1 MAAKLD
7 TVVKQ
12 QSAGLEQ
19 FVSGYRLL
27 PGVFDEMMDSNGR
40 VRAHWQ
46 PFLSMLATLGSDEI
60 NRRFAAADRYLR
72 DSGVFYRV
80 YEDAAGIERP
90 WPLSHVPLII
100 EPNEWQQL
108 EAGLI
113 QRAELLEAVLADAYG
128 SASLTGE
135 GRLPAALI
143 AGNPEFLRPLV
154 GVAPPGGAHLRFYAV
169 DVGRGADGRWWVLND
184 RAQAPSGAGYAI
196 ENRLALSRGIP
207 DIYRTARVERV
218 APFFQAFQAEL
229 FALNRQ
235 DDARTCLLT
244 PGPMNET
251 YFEHAYLAR
260 YLGLL
265 LVDGEDLIVRDDGV
279 FIRTVSGLRRTEVLL
294 RRIDADFAD
303 PLELNAAS
311 RLGVAGLLQ
320 AVRDGKIVIVNSL
333 GAGLIEARAMLAFL
347 PALAPTVLGAEL
359 KMPNVATWW
368 LGRVDVREEL
378 LDKLDSM
385 VIAAAFTESFADGR
399 LGNEIFGAELDDA
412 QRHKLIELIRDRGV
426 DYVAQEAVTLSSMPV
441 WREGRLRPRPFTLR
455 LFLAKVGERWQVMP
469 GGFVRIA
476 ENADARAMSLQR
488 GAATADAWVLTH
500 GPVGETTLLPTAE
513 RMQVQRATGLLP
525 SRAADNLFWVGRY
538 VERAE
543 ATLRLVRAMINRSA
557 EADDAAA
564 LVIASIGGF
573 LGAWNAVATPTLPF
587 PLGGEGREG
596 AAMAAFTA
604 RAVLT
609 RGDPEGS
616 LPHLTRA
623 ARSAASVIRDRFSP
637 DAWRAINDLAT
648 MIATPLPMGPSES
661 TIAERVE
668 AALRIISSLSGLAQE
683 NMTQL
688 AGWRFL
694 ELGRRIERALLTC
707 RLVRTFAA
715 KGAPDG
721 SLDVLLEL
729 ADSQISYR
737 QRYVMIA
744 ALAPVIDLVMLD
756 PNNPRSVVF
765 QLDRIETHLGALPRR
780 NSTGRLSPVQQIAAS
795 IATRLR
801 TADAAKID
809 DDLIFDIE
817 QSLMKLSDAIS
828 AAYLTNNE
836 RSDSMWEALA

>member
-1 MAAKLD
+1 MAIQRD
-7 TVVKQ
+7 TAVEP
-12 QSAGLEQ
+12 SNAALEP
-19 FVSGYRLL
+19 FVAGYRPLH
-27 PGVFDEMMDSNGR
+27 GVFDEMMNSDGR

-46 PFLSMLATLGSDEI
+46 PFLTMLAALGSDEI

-100 EPNEWQQL
+100 EPGEWRQL

-113 QRAELLEAVLADAYG
+113 QRAELLEAVLADSYG
-128 SASLTGE
+128 PGTLTRD

-154 GVAPPGGAHLRFYAV
+154 GVEPPGGSHLRFYAV

-196 ENRLALSRGIP
+196 ETRLALSRAIP
-207 DIYRTARVERV
+207 DIYRTTRVERV
-218 APFFQAFQAEL
+218 APFFQALQAEL
-229 FALNRQ
+229 FALNRR
-235 DDARTCLLT
+235 DDARASLLT

-265 LVDGEDLIVRDDGV
+265 LVEGEDLVVRDDGV
-279 FIRTVSGLRRTEVLL
+279 FVRTVSGLRRTQVML

-320 AVRDGKIVIVNSL
+320 AVRDGQIIIINSL
-333 GAGLIEARAMLAFL
+333 GAGLVEARAMLAFL
-347 PALAPTVLGAEL
+347 PALAPIVLGAEL

-368 LGRVDVREEL
+368 LGRADMREEML
-378 LDKLDSM
+378 GKLDSM
-385 VIAAAFTESFADGR
+385 VIAAAFTEQFADGR
-399 LGNEIFGAELDDA
+399 HGSEILGAKLNDAERQALM
-412 QRHKLIELIRDRGV
+412 LSIRDRGI

-441 WREGRLRPRPFTLR
+441 WRDGRLQPRPFTLR
-455 LFLAKVGERWQVMP
+455 LFLAKTGERWQVLP
-469 GGFVRIA
+469 AGFVRIA
-476 ENADARAMSLQR
+476 DNIDARAVSLQR
-488 GAATADAWVLTH
+488 GAATADAWVLAH
-500 GPVGETTLLPTAE
+500 GPVAETTLLPTAE
-513 RMQVQRATGLLP
+513 GMPVQRATGLLP

-543 ATLRLVRAMINRSA
+543 AALRLVRALINRVA
-557 EADDAAA
+557 EADAAA
-564 LVIASIGGF
+564 APVIASIGAL
-573 LGAWNAVATPTLPF
+573 LGAWNAIPKETYQAPAT
-587 PLGGEGREG
+587 
-596 AAMAAFTA
+596 FTA
-604 RAVLT
+604 RAALT
-609 RGDPEGS
+609 RGDLEGA
-616 LPHLTRA
+616 LPHLVGSARA
-623 ARSAASVIRDRFSP
+623 AASVIRDRFSP

-648 MIATPLPMGPSES
+648 MIAAPLAIGPAES
-661 TIAERVE
+661 AIAERVE

-707 RLVRTFAA
+707 RLTRCFAQA
-715 KGAPDG
+715 VAPDG
-721 SLDVLLEL
+721 ELDVLLEL

-744 ALAPVIDLVMLD
+744 ARAPVIDLVMLD

-765 QLDRIETHLGALPRR
+765 QLDRIETHLGVLPGQ
-780 NSTGRLSPVQQIAAS
+780 NATGRLSPVQQIAAA

-801 TADAAKID
+801 TADATAID
-809 DDLIFDIE
+809 DGLIADIE
-817 QSLMKLSDAIS
+817 QSLMKLSNAIS
-828 AAYLTNNE
+828 STYLTNTE
-836 RSDSMWEALA
+836 RSDLMWEVLA

>member
-1 MAAKLD
+1 MEAQRDIAAE
-7 TVVKQ
+7 Q
-12 QSAGLEQ
+12 SSAGLER
-19 FVSGYRLL
+19 FVSGYRPL
-27 PGVFDEMMDSNGR
+27 PGIFDEMMDGDGR

-46 PFLSMLATLGSDEI
+46 PFLSSLAALGSDEI

-90 WPLSHVPLII
+90 WPLSHMPLII
-100 EPNEWQQL
+100 EPSEWRHL
-108 EAGLI
+108 EAGLV

-128 SASLTGE
+128 PATLTAE

-169 DVGRGADGRWWVLND
+169 DVGRGADGRWWVLSD

-196 ENRLALSRGIP
+196 ENRLALSRAIP
-207 DIYRTARVERV
+207 DIYRTIRVERV

-229 FALNRQ
+229 LSLNRQ
-235 DDARTCLLT
+235 DDARICLLT

-265 LVDGEDLIVRDDGV
+265 LVDGEDLIARDDGV
-279 FIRTVSGLRRTEVLL
+279 FIRTVAGLRRTEVLL

-320 AVRDGKIVIVNSL
+320 AVRDDKVVIINSL
-333 GAGLIEARAMLAFL
+333 GAGLVEARALLAFL
-347 PALAPTVLGAEL
+347 PALAPVVLGSDLAI
-359 KMPNVATWW
+359 PNVATWW
-368 LGRVDVREEL
+368 LGRADVREEMIGQ
-378 LDKLDSM
+378 LDSM
-385 VIAAAFTESFADGR
+385 VIAPAFTEQFADGR
-399 LGNEIFGAELDDA
+399 LPGEALGAGLDDA
-412 QRHKLIELIRDRGV
+412 QRRALTQSIADRGI
-426 DYVAQEAVTLSSMPV
+426 DYVVQEAVTLSSMPV
-441 WREGRLRPRPFTLR
+441 WRDGRLQPRPFTLR

-476 ENADARAMSLQR
+476 EGADPRAVSLQR
-488 GAATADAWVLTH
+488 GAATADAWVLAH
-500 GPVGETTLLPTAE
+500 GPVAETTMLPPE
-513 RMQVQRATGLLP
+513 RMQVQRAAGLLP

-543 ATLRLVRAMINRSA
+543 ATLRLVRAIINRLA
-557 EADDAAA
+557 EADGAASP
-564 LVIASIGGF
+564 VIVSIREL
-573 LGAWNAVATPTLPF
+573 LGAWSAIPESTHLAPA
-587 PLGGEGREG
+587 
-596 AAMAAFTA
+596 AAMA
-604 RAVLT
+604 RAALT
-609 RGDPEGS
+609 RGDLDGA
-616 LPHLTRA
+616 LPRLTGA
-623 ARSAASVIRDRFSP
+623 ARTAASVIRDRFSP
-637 DAWRAINDLAT
+637 DAWRAINDLAV
-648 MIATPLPMGPSES
+648 MIAAPLVIGPTES
-661 TIAERVE
+661 AIAERVE

-707 RLVRTFAA
+707 RLVRCFAGT
-715 KGAPDG
+715 GAPEG
-721 SLDVLLEL
+721 GLDVLLEL

-744 ALAPVIDLVMLD
+744 ARAPVIDLVVLD

-780 NSTGRLSPVQQIAAS
+780 NSAGRLSPVQQIAAS

-801 TADAAKID
+801 TAEAPAVDEA
-809 DDLIFDIE
+809 LILDVE
-817 QSLMKLSDAIS
+817 QGLMKLSDAIGVS
-828 AAYLTNNE
+828 YLTSNE
-836 RSDSMWEALA
+836 RSDAVWEALA

>member
-1 MAAKLD
+1 MSAQRD
-7 TVVKQ
+7 TLVEKDTA
-12 QSAGLEQ
+12 SLAQ
-19 FVSGYRLL
+19 FVAGYRAL
-27 PGVFDEMMDSNGR
+27 PGIFDEMMDGGGR
-40 VRAHWQ
+40 VRAHWR
-46 PFLSMLATLGSDEI
+46 PFLAMLAALGAEEV

-72 DSGVFYRV
+72 GSGVFYRV

-100 EPNEWQQL
+100 EPTEWKKL

-128 SASLTGE
+128 PSLLSRD

-169 DVGRGADGRWWVLND
+169 DVGRGADGRWWVLGD

-196 ENRLALSRGIP
+196 ENRLALSRAIP
-207 DIYRTARVERV
+207 DIYRTTRVERV

-229 FALNRQ
+229 FALNKQ
-235 DDARTCLLT
+235 DDARACLLT

-260 YLGLL
+260 FLGLL
-265 LVDGEDLIVRDDGV
+265 LVEGEDLTARDDGV
-279 FIRTVSGLRRTEVLL
+279 FVRTVSGLRRTEVLL

-311 RLGVAGLLQ
+311 HLGAPGLLQ
-320 AVRDGKIVIVNSL
+320 AVRDGKIVIINAL
-333 GAGLIEARAMLAFL
+333 GAGLVEARAMLAFL
-347 PALAPTVLGAEL
+347 PALAPVVLGADL
-359 KMPNVATWW
+359 AIPNVATWW
-368 LGRVDVREEL
+368 LGRAEMREEMIE
-378 LDKLDSM
+378 KLDRM
-385 VIAAAFTESFADGR
+385 VVASAFESPVDGR
-399 LGNEIFGAELDDA
+399 SSSEFLGAKLDEAERRA
-412 QRHKLIELIRDRGV
+412 LILSIRDRGV

-441 WREGRLRPRPFTLR
+441 WRDGRLQPRPFTLR
-455 LFLAKVGERWQVMP
+455 LFLTKVGDRWQMMP

-476 ENADARAMSLQR
+476 ESADARAVSMQR
-488 GAATADAWVLTH
+488 GAATADAWVLAH
-500 GPVGETTLLPTAE
+500 GPVAETTLLPTAE
-513 RMQVQRATGLLP
+513 RIQVQRAIGLLP

-543 ATLRLVRAMINRSA
+543 ATLRLVRALINRVA

-564 LVIASIGGF
+564 PVIASIGAL
-573 LGAWNAVATPTLPF
+573 LGAWNAIPSDTHGAPTTF
-587 PLGGEGREG
+587 I
-596 AAMAAFTA
+596 A

-609 RGDPEGS
+609 RTDLEGS
-616 LPHLTRA
+616 LPHLAGA
-623 ARSAASVIRDRFSP
+623 ARAAASVIRDRFSP

-648 MIATPLPMGPSES
+648 MIAAPLAAGPTES
-661 TIAERVE
+661 AIIERVE
-668 AALRIISSLSGLAQE
+668 ASLRIIASLSGLAQE
-683 NMTQL
+683 NMTRL

-707 RLVRTFAA
+707 RLTRCFARP
-715 KGAPDG
+715 GGPDG
-721 SLDVLLEL
+721 GLDGLLEL

-744 ALAPVIDLVMLD
+744 ALTPVVDLVMLD

-765 QLDRIETHLGALPRR
+765 QLERIETHLGALPNR
-780 NSTGRLSPVQQIAAS
+780 NASGRLSPVQQIAAS
-795 IATRLR
+795 IATQLR
-801 TADAAKID
+801 TAEAAAINET
-809 DDLIFDIE
+809 LILDIE
-817 QSLMKLSDAIS
+817 QGLMKLSEAIS
-828 AAYLTNNE
+828 TA
-836 RSDSMWEALA
+836 